1 MEGIVNTTGISEAG
15 TVVLEMEVEDKVY
28 LRMDLAHVEGINLP
42 VPPAFSFFFCVACNF
57 RSKNLMPLRFIAD
70 GSWRKKMEKVG
81 FGVLFVTDGH
91 FLSSVYGPLEL

>member
-57 RSKNLMPLRFIAD
+57 RSKNLMPWRIGDYCRQLMEEED
-70 GSWRKKMEKVG
+70 GEGRVRSIICYRWT
-81 FGVLFVTDGH
+81 FSVLGLWTT
-91 FLSSVYGPLEL
+91 